1 MNYVEK
7 EKKNLY
13 GKKKIFLFTDLVVR
27 TLLWMEK
34 RNEIEKWYKKGMED
48 WGDAAR
54 SFLKLYW
61 FIPFLFPNH
70 FNDLSHLQ
78 VILV

>member
-7 EKKNLY
+7 KKNLY

-34 RNEIEKWYKKGMED
+34 RNEIEK
-48 WGDAAR
+48 
-54 SFLKLYW
+54 
-61 FIPFLFPNH
+61 
-70 FNDLSHLQ
+70 
-78 VILV
+78 